1 MSRAV
6 RAVSSV
12 VSPAGQR
19 AKLLTFFFHRV
30 LERPDPMI
38 PGEMHASQF
47 DEALRW
53 IGDQFRVLPP
63 LEACERLAAGTLPAR
78 AAIISFDDGY
88 RDNHDVALPLLKR
101 HRMTAAFFVATGY
114 LGDGV
119 QFNDRLT
126 EAVRAHQG
134 DAFDAAWLGLGTLP
148 TGDLADRLRTLHRL
162 REGIKY
168 LPPTERNAALER
180 IEAACGVP
188 ASRSARDRIMM
199 TPEEVQTLAAEGME
213 IGGHTVMHPI
223 LKSVD
228 DDTAFDEIRL
238 GREALASLLPQ
249 APRLFAYPNGKLGTD
264 FDPRHADMARR
275 AGFSYAFSTQRGAAD
290 ARSDRMMLPRFM
302 PWDKQ
307 ALRFKLQALKVL
319 LGR

>member
-30 LERPDPMI
+30 LEKPDPMI
-38 PGEMHASQF
+38 PGEMHATQF

-134 DAFDAAWLGLGTLP
+134 DSFDAAWLGLGTLP

-199 TPEEVQTLAAEGME
+199 TPEEVQALAAAGME

-228 DDTAFDEIRL
+228 DDKAFEEISV
-238 GREALASLLPQ
+238 GRDALASLLPQ

-264 FDPRHADMARR
+264 FDPRHAEMARR